1 VQRLAPWI
9 VLFWLATAA
18 GGAWYTAR
26 FARVNTDTAAMLS
39 SELPFRQSYQRYRTL
54 FPYEVDALLAV
65 VEAPTPEQ
73 ADAAATS
80 LAAELRDEPA
90 LFSQVDV
97 PAADPYFAR
106 NALLFLGESQLASLA
121 ERLIDAEPLIGLLAS
136 DPSLRGFAQT
146 LIPTL
151 RATGNDTSIEATPL
165 LHELTRATEAE
176 LRAQPYTVSWQRLFA
191 GDDHTTNAPARSF
204 VLIKPVLDWNDVL
217 AAEAPIAAIRSAV
230 THLNLEATPGVRVR
244 ITGDAAL
251 AYEEIRG
258 ALAGSRLSVL
268 LALVAIAVIL
278 RWTLGSTWMTAASML
293 TLVTGLILT
302 AAFATAAVG
311 ELHLLSFAAAVLYL
325 GLGVDY
331 AIHFCLRYRE
341 ALGRDTRAA
350 ALRVAA
356 TDVRRPLLLCA
367 AATATGFYAFLPTD
381 FAGVAQLGLICGTGM
396 FINLAV
402 TLSLLPAL
410 LMLLPVPPAACRPLQ
425 ASLPDEWLRRHARP
439 VCAAGLALAFGALLL
454 LPRVAFDR
462 NPMHL
467 RDAASESVATLLS
480 LRGDPWQPMTN
491 ITVLAADERSA
502 NHQAEALRRLP
513 VVREVMTAADLQPQV
528 SARKLG
534 TVDELSVFLGPALA
548 VRPPPVPAPV
558 HGEKWAALEQL
569 RDELARHAAGTPQR
583 ATSLDA
589 LTSLLQRFD
598 QDDPRAIAVL
608 ASLEHRLLDTL
619 PHTLQRLRR
628 ALQPDASTSELPEA
642 VRRRWI
648 AADGSQRLAVY
659 PKAALDDND
668 ALRRFVESVQT
679 IAPDATD
686 EPVLNLRSGDAVVRA
701 FQVAVMIAA
710 TLILA
715 LLLIVLR
722 SFTKTALALTPLV
735 LAGLLTAASLGMAGV
750 AFNFANV
757 IAVPLLL
764 GANVDNGIHMVHR
777 YYTGSGQGAPILSTS
792 TARAVTFSGLA
803 NLCGFANL
811 LASPH
816 PGTASMGLVL
826 TIGMAWT
833 LLTTL
838 IVVPAA
844 LMAMTDRGTA

>member
-1 VQRLAPWI
+1 
-9 VLFWLATAA
+9 
-18 GGAWYTAR
+18 
-26 FARVNTDTAAMLS
+26 MLS
-39 SELPFRQSYQRYRTL
+39 SDLPFRQSYQRYRTL

-90 LFSQVDV
+90 LFIQVDV

-106 NALLFLGESQLASLA
+106 NALLFLDDSQLASLA

-136 DPSLRGFAQT
+136 DLNLRGFAQT
-146 LIPTL
+146 LTRTL
-151 RATGNDTSIEATPL
+151 RATANGNSIESTRL
-165 LHELTRATEAE
+165 LRELSRATEAE
-176 LRAQPYTVSWQRLFA
+176 LRAQPYTVSWQRLLA
-191 GDDHTTNAPARSF
+191 GDDHTVNVPARSF
-204 VLIKPVLDWNDVL
+204 VLIKPVLDWHDVL
-217 AAEAPIAAIRSAV
+217 AAEAPIAAVRSAI
-230 THLNLEATPGVRVR
+230 TDLNLEATPGVRVR

-251 AYEEIRG
+251 AYEEIRS
-258 ALAGSRLSVL
+258 ALAGSRISVVM
-268 LALVAIAVIL
+268 ALVVMAVIL
-278 RWTLGSTWMTAASML
+278 RWALGSAWMTVASML

-302 AAFATAAVG
+302 AAFATMAVG

-341 ALGRDTRAA
+341 ALGRDTGAA

-410 LMLLPVPPAACRPLQ
+410 LMLLPVPPALSRPWQVPLLDGQ
-425 ASLPDEWLRRHARP
+425 LRRYARP
-439 VCAAGLALAFGALLL
+439 ICTAGMALALGALLL
-454 LPRVAFDR
+454 LARVAFDR

-467 RDAASESVATLLS
+467 RDAASESVATLLD
-480 LRGDPWQPMTN
+480 LRGDPLQPMTN

-502 NHQAEALRRLP
+502 QHQAERLRRLAA
-513 VVREVMTAADLQPQV
+513 VREVMTAADLQPQV
-528 SARKLG
+528 SAQKL
-534 TVDELSVFLGPALA
+534 TTIDELSVLLGPALA
-548 VRPPPVPAPV
+548 VPPPPMPAPDQ
-558 HGEKWAALEQL
+558 GQKRAALEQL
-569 RDELARHAAGTPQR
+569 RAELARHVAGTSATER
-583 ATSLDA
+583 ARSLTA
-589 LTSLLQRFD
+589 LTTLLQRFD
-598 QDDPRAIAVL
+598 QDDPRAASVL
-608 ASLEHRLLDTL
+608 ASLEHRLLHTL
-619 PHTLQRLRR
+619 PNTLQRLRL
-628 ALQPDASTSELPEA
+628 ALQPDATAGHLPEA
-642 VRRRWI
+642 IRRRWI

-659 PKAALDDND
+659 PRDDLDDNG

-686 EPVLNLRSGDAVVRA
+686 EPVLSLRSGDAVVRA
-701 FQVAVMIAA
+701 FQVAVTIAA
-710 TLILA
+710 MLILA
-715 LLLIVLR
+715 LLLSVLR
-722 SFTKTALALTPLV
+722 SFTKTVLALTPLV
-735 LAGLLTAASLGMAGV
+735 LAGLLTAASLGMTGV

-757 IAVPLLL
+757 IALPLLL

-777 YYTGSGQGAPILSTS
+777 YYAGSGQDHPILSTS
-792 TARAVTFSGLA
+792 TARAVMFSGLA

-811 LASPH
+811 LASSH

-838 IVVPAA
+838 IVVPVA
-844 LMAMTDRGTA
+844 LMAMRSRGSA